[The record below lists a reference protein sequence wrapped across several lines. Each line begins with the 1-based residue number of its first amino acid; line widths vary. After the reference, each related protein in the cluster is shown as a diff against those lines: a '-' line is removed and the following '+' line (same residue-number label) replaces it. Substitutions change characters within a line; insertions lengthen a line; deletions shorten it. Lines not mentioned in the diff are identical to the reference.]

1 MGFFNKFLISYGYDS
16 GRALM
21 QSVFPSSKYIG
32 MGHSFALSSFWGLA
46 CSVLGVW
53 PVLLIAMVLIMLV
66 ELVTG
71 IVASHKREE
80 QFESCK
86 FSRFVLKLCIWF
98 VLFVACQ
105 MFKWFAAQYD
115 AGSLTWLVGAWFFDV
130 LTVILMV
137 AFVVENTVS
146 ILENLAC
153 IDGKDKSFYVNM
165 VLKAMGAAFDR
176 LMGKK
181 AGCNN

>member
-1 MGFFNKFLISYGYDS
+1 MGFLNKFLMSYGYDS

-32 MGHSFALSSFWGLA
+32 MGHSFALSSCWGLV

-86 FSRFVLKLCIWF
+86 FSRFVLKLVCA
-98 VLFVACQ
+98 VCCLP
-105 MFKWFAAQYD
+105 
-115 AGSLTWLVGAWFFDV
+115 DV
-130 LTVILMV
+130 Q
-137 AFVVENTVS
+137 VVRS
-146 ILENLAC
+146 AI
-153 IDGKDKSFYVNM
+153 
-165 VLKAMGAAFDR
+165 
-176 LMGKK
+176 
-181 AGCNN
+181 

>member
-1 MGFFNKFLISYGYDS
+1 M
-16 GRALM
+16 
-21 QSVFPSSKYIG
+21 
-32 MGHSFALSSFWGLA
+32 
-46 CSVLGVW
+46 
-53 PVLLIAMVLIMLV
+53 
-66 ELVTG
+66 
-71 IVASHKREE
+71 
-80 QFESCK
+80 
-86 FSRFVLKLCIWF
+86 
-98 VLFVACQ
+98 LFVACQ

>member
-1 MGFFNKFLISYGYDS
+1 MEFLNKFLISYGYDS

-32 MGHSFALSSFWGLA
+32 MGHSFALSSFWGLL
-46 CSVLGVW
+46 CSVFGVW

-71 IVASHKREE
+71 IVASRKRKE
-80 QFESCK
+80 QFESAK
-86 FSRFVLKLCIWF
+86 FSRF

-115 AGSLTWLVGAWFFDV
+115 AGSLAWLVGAWFFDV
-130 LTVILMV
+130 LTVILML